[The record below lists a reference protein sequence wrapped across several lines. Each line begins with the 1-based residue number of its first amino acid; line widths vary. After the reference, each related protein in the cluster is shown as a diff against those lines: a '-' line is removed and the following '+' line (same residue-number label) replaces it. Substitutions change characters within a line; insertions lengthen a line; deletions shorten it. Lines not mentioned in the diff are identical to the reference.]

1 MSDLILLR
9 QKTPFLWWDFIFK
22 KMKMG
27 KEHDQVLNTLHSFTK
42 SVIQERAKTKGTQ
55 TNISRRM
62 AFLDVLLH
70 AKTNDGQELSLSD
83 IQEEV
88 DTFMF
93 EGHDTTAAAM
103 TWATYLIGRHPSV
116 QKRVHEEL
124 DQVFGDDINRPCTM
138 DDVRKLQYL
147 EKVIKESLRLFPS
160 VPFLARVA
168 KEDCEID
175 GYKIPKGTQLG
186 VFVVNIH
193 HNPDVWKNPET
204 FDPERFNPENASK
217 RHPYAFIPFS
227 AGPRNCIG
235 QRFALLEEKVML
247 SHLLRNFEVTS
258 HEKREDIKMIGDL
271 ILRPAKPLNITLT
284 ERY

>member
-1 MSDLILLR
+1 MVQLR
-9 QKTPFLWWDFIFK
+9 QKNPFLWWDFIFK
-22 KMKMG
+22 KMKVG

-160 VPFLARVA
+160 VPFLARVTT
-168 KEDCEID
+168 EDCEID

-186 VFVVNIH
+186 VFVVSIH

-284 ERY
+284 ECY